1 MCLHLQGT
9 ITLLAKLIA
18 YLSLPH
24 NGSTNNSQTTVRNI
38 YILEDTAR
46 GTKQTY
52 L

>member
-1 MCLHLQGT
+1 MK

-18 YLSLPH
+18 YLSLSH
-24 NGSTNNSQTTVRNI
+24 NGSTNNLQTTVRNI